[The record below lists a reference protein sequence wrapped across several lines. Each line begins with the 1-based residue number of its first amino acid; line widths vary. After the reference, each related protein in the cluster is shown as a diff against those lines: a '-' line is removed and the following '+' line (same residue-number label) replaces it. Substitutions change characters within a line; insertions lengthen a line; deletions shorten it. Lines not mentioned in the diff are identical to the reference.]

1 MRKHNYL
8 NDYLVIKEIGR
19 GGFGTVCKV
28 KTKYTG
34 VYRAAKKIKKSAL
47 DKGEHEKLFAE
58 MAIMITLDH
67 PNIARL
73 FEVYDYKSNYVL
85 IL

>member
-1 MRKHNYL
+1 MKQRNYL
-8 NDYLVIKEIGR
+8 NDYVVVREIGR

-47 DKGEHEKLFAE
+47 GKGEH
-58 MAIMITLDH
+58 
-67 PNIARL
+67 
-73 FEVYDYKSNYVL
+73 
-85 IL
+85 

>member
-47 DKGEHEKLFAE
+47 DKGEHEKLFA
-58 MAIMITLDH
+58 
-67 PNIARL
+67 
-73 FEVYDYKSNYVL
+73 
-85 IL
+85 